1 MLTIQELEK
10 EKKSSVLND
19 PISRAIITRVVS
31 NKSIRVGELPIDR
44 LPTITTLWRL
54 YTFQEWGLLDSEIAF
69 KNDSCE
75 RVFTPTDLM
84 SEMISMWHK
93 I

>member
-1 MLTIQELEK
+1 MLRLQELEK
-10 EKKSSVLND
+10 EKKSSILKD

-54 YTFQEWGLLDSEIAF
+54 YTLQKWGLLESEIAF

-84 SEMISMWHK
+84 SQMISMWNE